1 MAAGDGD
8 DKVGEK
14 VGAGEGGWGGEDD
27 TFDRLSAALTHITP
41 QRGMKDP
48 LLQYQTVTRWSGE
61 PVGQPV
67 AKQSRR
73 RKSILIK
80 TVADATCNNDSTF
93 ESPFGKIS

>member
-1 MAAGDGD
+1 MTIKWERRWELGRG
-8 DKVGEK
+8 VGR
-14 VGAGEGGWGGEDD
+14 GGEDD
-27 TFDRLSAALTHITP
+27 TFDRLSAAVTHITP

-48 LLQYQTVTRWSGE
+48 LLQYQTVTRWRAE

-67 AKQSRR
+67 AKQTRR